1 MFPTRSFSNALC
13 QEMQKV
19 FLEEFGCF
27 ASPPLFLPGVHTYEL
42 RGALP
47 STEVRSLFHGIKG
60 YGSSSS
66 EGTLT
71 VCKSNKTAFPTCSA
85 SQSLH
90 LLLISVLRTLHQSRF
105 PCWSIESLLACCR
118 PSWPALGPSNFHQ
131 LSFSQ
136 CPQISEDVDL
146 LVVVL
151 APWAITKGVASVH
164 IPVPGFYKDRS
175 RKLESISSF
184 SVQVSGLFLS
194 KFPFFTF
201 SKFHFWTVFSHSFYI
216 TRALCTSLHVSS
228 LQNSI

>member
-1 MFPTRSFSNALC
+1 
-13 QEMQKV
+13 MQKV

-27 ASPPLFLPGVHTYEL
+27 ASAPLFLPGVDTYEL

-47 STEVRSLFHGIKG
+47 STEVRSLFHGING
-60 YGSSSS
+60 CGSSSF

-90 LLLISVLRTLHQSRF
+90 LLLISVLPTLHQSRF
-105 PCWSIESLLACCR
+105 SCWSIESLLACCQ
-118 PSWPALGPSNFHQ
+118 PSRPALGPSNFHQ

-151 APWAITKGVASVH
+151 APWAITKGSRPCRSTGVGSWRAF
-164 IPVPGFYKDRS
+164 PVS
-175 RKLESISSF
+175 
-184 SVQVSGLFLS
+184 LS
-194 KFPFFTF
+194 KFLAF
-201 SKFHFWTVFSHSFYI
+201 SFLNSLFLYFQNSIFDFYI
-216 TRALCTSLHVSS
+216 TSALCTYLHASG